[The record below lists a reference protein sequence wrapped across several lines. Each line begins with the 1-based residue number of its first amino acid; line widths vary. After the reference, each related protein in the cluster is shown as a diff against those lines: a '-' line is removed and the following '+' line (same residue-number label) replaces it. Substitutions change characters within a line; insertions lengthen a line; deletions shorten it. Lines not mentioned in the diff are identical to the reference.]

1 LGKNLSGRV
10 KPYRFKSLGSMAT
23 LGRRHG
29 IAVVGGLRL
38 RGILGWGVAR
48 GYHLMALPFVARRA
62 RVLADWTHAALFRR
76 DVAELTGAA

>member
-1 LGKNLSGRV
+1 
-10 KPYRFKSLGSMAT
+10 MAT

-29 IAVVGGLRL
+29 IAVVGSLRL
-38 RGILGWGVAR
+38 RGVLGWGVAR